1 MLLYVVRNS
10 ITIHSLFQRYQ
21 SLSDYEA
28 HNRLDKAEATVAQK
42 LNQASSPENGLYIP
56 GRRRLGFR
64 VWFWRARRRL
74 GTFLHYLY
82 RLGGKQKRTIIQN
95 LMKQY
100 YSKLL
105 IVIKR
110 L

>member
-42 LNQASSPENGLYIP
+42 LNQASSPEKGLYIP
-56 GRRRLGFR
+56 ARRRLGFR
-64 VWFWRARRRL
+64 VCFF
-74 GTFLHYLY
+74 GSFLHYLS

-100 YSKLL
+100 YSTLVT
-105 IVIKR
+105 IIKR

>member
-42 LNQASSPENGLYIP
+42 LNQASSPENGLYSFS
-56 GRRRLGFR
+56 GVLF
-64 VWFWRARRRL
+64 WFFFAQAKKNNHTKSYETVL
-74 GTFLHYLY
+74 FNIGDNH
-82 RLGGKQKRTIIQN
+82 
-95 LMKQY
+95 
-100 YSKLL
+100 
-105 IVIKR
+105 
-110 L
+110 